1 MTEADKMFEKLRYR
15 KSRITGTHMYNK
27 NSSSHQSQYYFN
39 LHDKSIT
46 IARLDKSFRH
56 QSKTITFEQLKALI
70 KKCEEL
76 GWL

>member
-1 MTEADKMFEKLRYR
+1 MTEADKLFLNSNYR
-15 KSRITGTHMYNK
+15 KTTTSSTHMYHK

-56 QSKTITFEQLKALI
+56 QSKTITLEQLKALI

-76 GWL
+76 GWI